1 MTAYVMAHTWYIF
14 HAKNFGILIVDERSK
29 VEATLCVLCN
39 IAESQNSIVQL
50 LDFPLFIPY
59 KSYIDSLLES
69 HTFYN
74 QISKVVK
81 KKGKMYHIDTCVHF
95 LQAPPSSI
103 WLRVV
108 L

>member
-29 VEATLCVLCN
+29 VEATLCVLCTN

-81 KKGKMYHIDTCVHF
+81 KGENVSH
-95 LQAPPSSI
+95 
-103 WLRVV
+103 
-108 L
+108 